1 MKALEPIS
9 IAGVEIP
16 NSVVRTAHSTHFGS
30 GGIVPSLIDYHVE
43 RARGGVG
50 LTILEI
56 AGVHPTCPSSI
67 CNFDDSVI
75 EGYEQLM
82 RAIRPHG
89 MRVFQQLWHAG
100 HNGVPIDD
108 RKSTRLNS
116 VTNAHIVCR
125 LLLETKKKKHR
136 NKTT

>member
-16 NSVVRTAHSTHFGS
+16 NRVVRTAHSTHFGS

-56 AGVHPTCPSSI
+56 AGVPLICPSSI
-67 CNFDDSVI
+67 CTCDDSVI
-75 EGYEQLM
+75 ERYEQFM
-82 RAIRPHG
+82 RELRTQGLRGIHHLCHTG
-89 MRVFQQLWHAG
+89 
-100 HNGVPIDD
+100 I
-108 RKSTRLNS
+108 TRDPN
-116 VTNAHIVCR
+116 T
-125 LLLETKKKKHR
+125 
-136 NKTT
+136 